1 MGIGDGADNTTQALL
16 LGLVVVVAMEHLRD
30 IVALRFC
37 QFMGELLLAV
47 VDREDCLAF
56 VGDGE

>member
-30 IVALRFC
+30 IVALRFG